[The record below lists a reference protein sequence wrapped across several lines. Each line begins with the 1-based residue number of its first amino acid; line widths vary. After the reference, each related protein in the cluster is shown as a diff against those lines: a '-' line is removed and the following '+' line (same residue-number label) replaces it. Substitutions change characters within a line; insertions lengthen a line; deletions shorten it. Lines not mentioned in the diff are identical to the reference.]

1 MSVRVALAA
10 LLAASSSGA
19 RAAEPGLVER
29 TESSSQEVV
38 LHVSVVDR
46 VPVGVHARIQQAG
59 AVREVAL
66 TDDGTDP
73 ADVPFDR
80 VWSGTVRG
88 DAAQYLPV
96 RIDVEEPTGV
106 TTAWDGI
113 ARGGLEPRVELSFE
127 VTRGP
132 DGAMV
137 GRRRATRAPGAMSH
151 AAEALPLL
159 GVAVWAV
166 LLLVVAALAG
176 LRRTPAADAAAM
188 PPAGPPP

>member
-1 MSVRVALAA
+1 MSVVLA
-10 LLAASSSGA
+10 LLVAGA
-19 RAAEPGLVER
+19 RAEAPELRER
-29 TESSSQEVV
+29 VAASTQEVV

-46 VPVGVHARIQQAG
+46 VPVGVRARVQQAG
-59 AVREVAL
+59 AVREVVL

-80 VWSGTVRG
+80 VWSGTARG

-106 TTAWDGI
+106 TAAWDGVV
-113 ARGGLEPRVELSFE
+113 RGGLEPRVELSFE
-127 VTRGP
+127 VTSGP
-132 DGAMV
+132 DGRMV

-159 GVAVWAV
+159 GAAAWAV

-176 LRRTPAADAAAM
+176 LR
-188 PPAGPPP
+188 PPADPLP